1 MKKPKIFIA
10 CDTTSIKK
18 INKIFR
24 ETEKTRKNFGY
35 KFGLEFLNSKNGR
48 KFILKHKNKITFG
61 DYKLADIPNTCAS
74 TIKAVKDL
82 KFNYITIHISAGL
95 EALKAAKKVSG
106 TTKLIGVTI
115 LTSLSNKTLKEIGF
129 QKDLKKLVL
138 HQAKLAAKVNLDAI
152 VCSPHEIKTVKK
164 VFNKEIITPG
174 VRFASDN
181 ANDQKRVM
189 SPKNAFL
196 NGATSIVMGRS
207 ITNGNLK
214 KNIQKLIKELS

>member
-61 DYKLADIPNTCAS
+61 DFKLADIPNTCAS
-74 TIKAVKDL
+74 TIEAVKDL

-115 LTSLSNKTLKEIGF
+115 LTSLNNKTLKEIGF

-138 HQAKLAAKVNLDAI
+138 HQAKLAVKANLDAI

-207 ITNGNLK
+207 ITNGYLK